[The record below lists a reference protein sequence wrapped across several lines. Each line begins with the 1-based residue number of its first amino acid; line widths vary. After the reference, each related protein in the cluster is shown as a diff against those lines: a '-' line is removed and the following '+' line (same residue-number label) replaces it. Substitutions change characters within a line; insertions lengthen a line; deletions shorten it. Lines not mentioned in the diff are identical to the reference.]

1 MEYEVYRHKDA
12 TEEDFTTIDQMFK
25 RILSEDK
32 WLCNNAQKN
41 LNAGVFINGEMHPF
55 KEEGPLYFQ
64 SRVREILSRHQ
75 KLEKAAKREIRP
87 AQQVLPRGSNG
98 TEQDLRLC
106 QGMSCGKEELEW

>member
-1 MEYEVYRHKDA
+1 
-12 TEEDFTTIDQMFK
+12 
-25 RILSEDK
+25 
-32 WLCNNAQKN
+32 
-41 LNAGVFINGEMHPF
+41 
-55 KEEGPLYFQ
+55 
-64 SRVREILSRHQ
+64 LSRHQ